1 MPHQLKETS
10 MKRTA
15 LAALFISAAML
26 ASPAFAAD
34 NNLCTSKLQELKGKV
49 NALPA
54 TAGNT
59 AMEIKRLMSSAE
71 ASQASGDDKKCVTEA
86 TQALA
91 LADKQS
97 HEPTP

>member
-1 MPHQLKETS
+1 
-10 MKRTA
+10 MKRTT
-15 LAALFISAAML
+15 LVGLLISAAML

-54 TAGNT
+54 TATNT
-59 AMEIKRLMSSAE
+59 SMEIKRLMSSAE
-71 ASQASGDDKKCVTEA
+71 ASQASGDGKKCVTEA

-91 LADKQS
+91 LADQQS
-97 HEPTP
+97 NEPTP

>member
-1 MPHQLKETS
+1 

-15 LAALFISAAML
+15 LAGLLISAAML
-26 ASPAFAAD
+26 TSPVFAAD
-34 NNLCTSKLQELKGKV
+34 NNLCRSKLQELKGKV
-49 NALPA
+49 NALP
-54 TAGNT
+54 TTSGNT

-71 ASQASGDDKKCVTEA
+71 ASQASGDDRKCVTEA

-97 HEPTP
+97 NEPNP